1 VHDPGRQH
9 RAKREI
15 SLGCGYE
22 EREREKE
29 KESRERERHGR
40 SVVFVM
46 G

>member
-1 VHDPGRQH
+1 MALAEKD

-22 EREREKE
+22 ERERETQTK
-29 KESRERERHGR
+29 GG

-46 G
+46 